1 MTRRLPL
8 CAIAVVASVATAW
21 PAMAHSAQVPL
32 KITAKVHMLAGGR
45 STLTQ
50 AGTFTGAP
58 MGHGTVRVRTNVGSS
73 RGSII
78 TFVLSNSRGSLRGT
92 SDCAVTFKGS
102 QVHYRGTAKI
112 TGGTGAYRGMRSRRL
127 RVSGHGDLA
136 DENFLVYLAGQL
148 GS

>member
-8 CAIAVVASVATAW
+8 SAIAVLASVAAVW

-32 KITAKVHMLAGGR
+32 KITAKVHMLAGGG

-58 MGHGTVRVRTNVGSS
+58 MGHGKVRVRTNVGRR

-78 TFVLSNSRGSLRGT
+78 TFVFSNSRGTLRGR

-102 QVHYRGTAKI
+102 QVRYGGTAKI
-112 TGGTGAYRGMRSRRL
+112 TGGTGAYRGMRSSRL
-127 RVSGHGDLA
+127 RVSGHGELA
-136 DENFLVYLAGQL
+136 DENFLVSLTGQL

>member
-8 CAIAVVASVATAW
+8 CAIAVLATIAAAW
-21 PAMAHSAQVPL
+21 PAMASSAQVPM
-32 KITAKVHMLAGGR
+32 KITAKVHMLAGGG

-58 MGHGTVRVRTNVGSS
+58 MGRGKVRVRTNVGS
-73 RGSII
+73 GKASII
-78 TFVLSNSRGSLRGT
+78 TFVFSNGRGTLRGT

-102 QVHYRGTAKI
+102 EVHYRGTAKV
-112 TGGTGAYRGMRSRRL
+112 TGGTGAYRGMRSSRL
-127 RVSGHGDLA
+127 RVSGHGELA
-136 DENFLVYLAGQL
+136 DENFLVTLAGQL